1 MKTAEQER
9 EELAGK
15 VKIELDSNIQLETM
29 GRAEIGK
36 RFPQAFQA
44 AVGNIVD
51 MSYPAAKPRTIII
64 EIALTPTPDRS
75 AVDFDVNVK
84 TKFPDRTPQRSRAFL
99 VPAGDSIIVSEND
112 PEQPRLGFK

>member
-1 MKTAEQER
+1 MTAEQER

-29 GRAEIGK
+29 GRSEVGK

-44 AVGNIVD
+44 AIANIVD
-51 MSYPAAKPRTIII
+51 MSYPAAKARTIVI
-64 EIALTPTPDRS
+64 EVALTPTPDRS
-75 AVDFDVNVK
+75 AVDFDVNVNVK
-84 TKFPDRTPQRSRAFL
+84 LPNRIPQRSRAYL
-99 VPAGDSIIVSEND
+99 VPAGDSIIVSESD